1 MNIRW
6 VMSWMWMLAW
16 LREKL
21 LKAGVSAKDLQGVD
35 FSNKDSLNK
44 LAQKIVPWLLKNNPQ
59 IAQQIKDSGWLDWK
73 AKEEVAEIVDS
84 I

>member
-1 MNIRW
+1 MNIWW

>member
-1 MNIRW
+1 
-6 VMSWMWMLAW
+6 

-44 LAQKIVPWLLKNNPQ
+44 LAQKIVP
-59 IAQQIKDSGWLDWK
+59 
-73 AKEEVAEIVDS
+73 
-84 I
+84 

>member
-73 AKEEVAEIVDS
+73 TKQDVAEIVDS

>member
-1 MNIRW
+1 MNIWW

-73 AKEEVAEIVDS
+73 AKEDVAEIVDS

>member
-6 VMSWMWMLAW
+6 VMSGMWMLAW

>member
-1 MNIRW
+1 
-6 VMSWMWMLAW
+6 
-16 LREKL
+16 
-21 LKAGVSAKDLQGVD
+21 
-35 FSNKDSLNK
+35 LNK

-73 AKEEVAEIVDS
+73 AKEDVAEIVDS